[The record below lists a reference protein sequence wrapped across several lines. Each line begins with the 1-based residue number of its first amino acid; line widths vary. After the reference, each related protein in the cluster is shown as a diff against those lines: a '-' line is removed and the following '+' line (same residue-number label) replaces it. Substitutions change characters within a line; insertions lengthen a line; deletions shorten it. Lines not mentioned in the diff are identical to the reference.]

1 MWLNEIISVNLITQ
15 LQIKRTNQITNSCWN
30 SSPLRLIMFPMQI
43 VIFGDTNTVPI
54 TDFPMDILCEW
65 LFTFLR
71 YGSFLWPFFNNME
84 YILIFSFILWSP
96 KKIRPY
102 FMPCSAESL
111 TTFKAPRLYS
121 AFSRYALQEADLV
134 TFIKTVYSSRM
145 GNRYLEPGLMRSA
158 YSITGDMIV
167 GKTDVSWPVPNF
179 DLVYSHQV
187 SWLTEH

>member
-1 MWLNEIISVNLITQ
+1 MKLIT
-15 LQIKRTNQITNSCWN
+15 IKINHVSNANCY
-30 SSPLRLIMFPMQI
+30 LRRHKHSANNRF
-43 VIFGDTNTVPI
+43 FNGH
-54 TDFPMDILCEW
+54 LCEW

-71 YGSFLWPFFNNME
+71 YGSFLWPLFNYME
-84 YILIFSFILWSP
+84 YILIFSFILWCL
-96 KKIRPY
+96 KKIWTY
-102 FMPCSAESL
+102 SMPCSAESL

-121 AFSRYALQEADLV
+121 AFSRNALQEADLV